1 MIISKADFN
10 ASNLVK
16 FSQNIREDQID
27 PFIMAAQEYDLEPR
41 LGAPLYSDILAVLS
55 GEIVRPELLAFVNS
69 KVKRYLVLA
78 SYHRFMAAHGINI
91 TQFGVSQTR
100 DPQGTFDQVT
110 AQDRAVVLRQ
120 VASDLNVALIKM
132 TSEPFI
138 FDGINY
144 SKPERGANQ
153 NQMIRAPKRKGIR
166 VGSRSPLIE
175 PQNGNL
181 LNSIL
186 DVII

>member
-1 MIISKADFN
+1 MTQIISKIDFN
-10 ASNLVK
+10 ASNIVK

-27 PFIMAAQEYDLEPR
+27 PFIIAAQEYDLEPR
-41 LGAPLYSDILAVLS
+41 LGDALYNDILTVLS

-78 SYHRFMAAHGINI
+78 SYYRFISGHGINI

-120 VASDLNVALIKM
+120 VASDLNVSLIKM

-138 FDGINY
+138 FDGVSY
-144 SKPERGANQ
+144 EKTEKGANQ
-153 NQMIRAPKRKGIR
+153 NQMIRAPKRKQNIVKGLNLYTEIIR
-166 VGSRSPLIE
+166 
-175 PQNGNL
+175 N
-181 LNSIL
+181 
-186 DVII
+186 